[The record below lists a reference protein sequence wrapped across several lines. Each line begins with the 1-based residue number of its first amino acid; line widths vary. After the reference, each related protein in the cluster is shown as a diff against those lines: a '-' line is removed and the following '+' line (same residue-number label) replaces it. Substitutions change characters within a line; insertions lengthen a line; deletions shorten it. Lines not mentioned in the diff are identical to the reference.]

1 MSPSASQADLAYSLI
16 KRAVVDGKFAPGEIL
31 TETQLADF
39 CRVSRTPVRE
49 AVHRLEMEQVL
60 VRGER
65 GISIPD
71 PTSEEIYELYETRA
85 ILECAVSRLAA
96 ERRTEID
103 LANIDRWLTT
113 QQTMPTDDFA
123 DVIAVNL
130 ELARAVWRASH
141 NRSLWEML
149 ERIGLPHSRF
159 GGQSTLSMPGQ
170 LEKMIESHVA
180 LRNAIADRDGALAE
194 EVSLKRTIAARDARI
209 EMWQLRKRPA
219 TQDGA
224 LVHG

>member
-1 MSPSASQADLAYSLI
+1 MSPAGGQADLAYNII
-16 KRAVVDGKFAPGEIL
+16 KRAIVDGTFVPGEIL

-49 AVHRLEMEQVL
+49 AVHRLEMEQTL
-60 VRGER
+60 LRGER

-85 ILECAVSRLAA
+85 ILEGAVSRLAA

-113 QQTMPTDDFA
+113 QQTMPQDDLA
-123 DVIAVNL
+123 DLISVNL

-141 NRSLWEML
+141 NRSLYDTL
-149 ERIGLPHSRF
+149 ERIGLPHARF

-170 LEKMIESHVA
+170 FDKMVESHVA
-180 LRNAIADRDGALAE
+180 LRNAIADRDGDLAE
-194 EVSLKRTIAARDARI
+194 QLSRLRTIAARDARI
-209 EMWQLRKRPA
+209 TMWQLRNAPIARNA
-219 TQDGA
+219 
-224 LVHG
+224 